1 MARRLNV
8 GFIGAGRI
16 SDLHA
21 IEYLTSDKA
30 RISAVCDLDVAAA
43 RSRAAQW
50 GVAPA
55 RVFSHYEELLALEDI
70 DLVEILLPHD
80 LHASV
85 TLAALQ
91 AGKHVSVQKP
101 MATTL
106 ADADRMIAAS
116 AASGRTLRVFEN
128 ALYFPPIR
136 KARELI
142 DAGAIGEPLSIRI
155 KANKGDPRY
164 AWEVPTSARAWRQD
178 AARSGGG
185 PLTFDDG
192 HHKFAVAWHFM
203 GQAQSVHAWIDRTEI
218 EPGFVLDCPAQIS
231 WRFANRR
238 YGNLEIVYSPE
249 LKVLTEHYAQ
259 HDPIEITG
267 SKGVIQ
273 ITCGHARIADQAP
286 VLLFTDGRMQAFPE
300 VAYGWERSFVEAT
313 RAHIEA
319 LTGGTTALLSGAQG
333 REILQFC
340 LAAQRSAQVGTSVEV
355 AELTA

>member
-21 IEYLTSDKA
+21 IEYLRSDKA
-30 RISAVCDLDVAAA
+30 RIVAVCDLDVTTARERAA
-43 RSRAAQW
+43 RWQVS
-50 GVAPA
+50 PE
-55 RVFSHYEELLALEDI
+55 RVFQHHEDLLACGDI

-85 TLAALQ
+85 SIEALR

-106 ADADRMIAAS
+106 ADADAMIAAA
-116 AASGRTLRVFEN
+116 AASGRVLRVFEN
-128 ALYFPPIR
+128 ALFFPPIR

-155 KANKGDPRY
+155 KANKGDPRH
-164 AWEVPTSARAWRQD
+164 AWAVPAAARAWRQD

-203 GQAQSVHAWIDRTEI
+203 GPAEAVHAWIEHTEI
-218 EPGFVLDCPAQIS
+218 EPGLVLDCPAQIS

-238 YGNLEIVYSPE
+238 FGNLEVVYSPE
-249 LKVLTEHYAQ
+249 LKVLTEQYAQ
-259 HDPIEITG
+259 HDPVEITG
-267 SKGVIQ
+267 SKGVISV
-273 ITCGHARIADQAP
+273 TCGHARIAEQPP
-286 VLLFTDGRMQAFPE
+286 VLLYTDGKVQAFPE
-300 VAYGWERSFVEAT
+300 VAHGWEQSFVAAT
-313 RAHIEA
+313 RHHIDA
-319 LTGGTTALLSGAQG
+319 LHAGAQPMLTGAQG
-333 REILQFC
+333 REILRFC
-340 LAAQRSAQVGTSVEV
+340 LAAQRSAQLRREV
-355 AELTA
+355 ALAEVVS